1 MPYIHKLNKS
11 HGSSRC
17 ITKSLGK
24 TQPTARNHKR
34 VLGSGVRDSHVYEEG
49 RLQKATDT
57 LKNLKVSKPR
67 LPKKYITF
75 D

>member
-11 HGSSRC
+11 FGSSRC
-17 ITKSLGK
+17 ITRPLGK
-24 TQPTARNHKR
+24 INPTARNHKR
-34 VLGSGVRDSHVYEEG
+34 VLGSGLKDEVYEEG
-49 RLQKATDT
+49 RLHKATDT
-57 LKNLKVSKPR
+57 LRNLKLSKPR

>member
-1 MPYIHKLNKS
+1 M
-11 HGSSRC
+11 
-17 ITKSLGK
+17 GK
-24 TQPTARNHKR
+24 INPTARNHKR
-34 VLGSGVRDSHVYEEG
+34 VLGSGLKDEVYEEG

-57 LKNLKVSKPR
+57 LRNLKLSKPR